1 MTVTELVDHLESG
14 QKVRW
19 KNFKDLRGL
28 GQEYFTRLIGYYG
41 SDNTQLEKLGRH
53 WKKVVEHAPDLEWGF
68 RAGGIYERLH
78 GRWRQSADA
87 FVLAGRIA
95 DDSVAQFAFQIG
107 AIDSLGRAGDIRG
120 AERLANRLNRELLK
134 LDEPGMAARALF
146 NLGNVLIYREEM
158 RSARRVL
165 NRVLPALESAGFQV
179 EAISARVGLSST
191 QLFGGNP
198 WEAEALAI
206 EARDAAKALDLD
218 YLADLAEL
226 NIAIAFTLTNRSEEA
241 FQRLTELRSRF
252 EDSEIELARTDEYLA
267 DAMLNLN
274 LWDEASA
281 QYSDVLKSGQQSV
294 PLHLANLHYGLGC
307 ASANLGQLTEA
318 KGSLSTA
325 KRLYVR
331 IENLIWAGLCE
342 LRMAELEQVGALRAR
357 RLELAR
363 ELGEG
368 SPYVLARINLLA
380 AESNLELLPIAKRAI
395 VRYGYLD
402 IKWKVDYLQAKNAA
416 NPLPHYRRMM
426 RWILVDRLQ
435 RGSVAGSV
443 AFFRDKDQAISEYL
457 GLLVQRGTKSSV
469 REARGV
475 IEQIRA
481 VTLLDEIGQSGGG
494 GASGIV
500 KIAAIAEELRSF
512 GSKPSNRNSRFA
524 GGAVSFSS
532 IQRRANEALLNEP
545 LVHQPSL
552 SGGETS
558 LVLWEGNGSFAV
570 LGRERVQILPGAAD
584 ELRKLD
590 RWLKYELACA
600 APDSQAHP
608 RQSEKLLKDISDL
621 FRSVLTSEIPRICP
635 DGAAW
640 SVPWAAC
647 SALRGDHKAW
657 QVALH
662 PSLSGAAKVHF
673 GSLLV
678 LAGDSENLAHTEEEI
693 EEVSRHFVNVVVAR
707 SRKQA
712 LEVMQSRYDCVHVVS
727 HAMHR
732 PLNPMVSAIKFE
744 DGSLFAFEI
753 ARSGLRAELATLSAC
768 EMGAISAQSHTEP
781 DGLARAFLACGA
793 KSVVAPLWELN
804 DLAGK
809 VFFTALYE
817 QCWQKKALF
826 ESFLQA
832 QCICRDH
839 LAHPFYWAPFTL
851 YSGTET

>member
-1 MTVTELVDHLESG
+1 MTVTELVDQLESG

-19 KNFKDLRGL
+19 KSFKDLRGL
-28 GQEYFTRLIGYYG
+28 GQEYFHRLIGFYG
-41 SDNTQLEKLGRH
+41 SDNAQLEKLGRH
-53 WKKVVEHAPDLEWGF
+53 WRKVVEHAPDIEWGF

-87 FVLAGRIA
+87 FVLAGRVA
-95 DDSVAQFAFQIG
+95 DDPVAQWSFQVG

-120 AERLANRLNRELLK
+120 AERLANKLNRELTK

-165 NRVLPALESAGFQV
+165 NRVLPELERAGFQV
-179 EAISARVGLSST
+179 ESISARLGLSST
-191 QLFGGNP
+191 HLFGGNP
-198 WEAEALAI
+198 WEAEALAV
-206 EARDAAKALDLD
+206 EARDAARGLELE

-226 NIAIAFTLTNRSEEA
+226 NIAIAYTLTNRSEEA

-267 DAMLNLN
+267 DALLNLN

-281 QYSDVLKSGQQSV
+281 QYSDVLTSRTQTV

-307 ASANLGQLTEA
+307 ASANLGQEAEA
-318 KGSLSTA
+318 KRSFSTA
-325 KRLYVR
+325 KRLYVQ
-331 IENLIWAGLCE
+331 IENLVWAGLCE
-342 LRMAELEQVGALRAR
+342 LRLAELERMGNQRQR

-363 ELGEG
+363 ELGAG
-368 SPYVLARINLLA
+368 SPYVLARVNLLA
-380 AESNLELLPIAKRAI
+380 AEDSPDLLPIAKRAI

-402 IKWKVDYLQAKNAA
+402 IKWKVDYLLAKSAEK
-416 NPLPHYRRMM
+416 PLPHFRRMM

-457 GLLVQRGTKSSV
+457 GLLVRQGTRASV
-469 REARGV
+469 REARSV

-481 VTLLDEIGQSGGG
+481 VTLLDEIGQG
-494 GASGIV
+494 GAARDSGLV
-500 KIAAIAEELRSF
+500 KIAAIAAELRSF
-512 GSKPSNRNSRFA
+512 GSVPLNRNSRHVSGATSFA
-524 GGAVSFSS
+524 SV
-532 IQRRANEALLNEP
+532 QRRANEVLLHEP
-545 LVHQPSL
+545 LAHLRLQTGEA
-552 SGGETS
+552 SGV
-558 LVLWEGNGSFAV
+558 VLWEGEGSFAV
-570 LGRERVQILPGAAD
+570 LDQDHVQILPGAAD

-590 RWLKYELACA
+590 RWLKFELACA
-600 APDSQAHP
+600 APDSDACP
-608 RQSEKLLKDISDL
+608 RQAERLLRSMADL
-621 FRSVLTSEIPRICP
+621 FEPVLVSKTSRVCP

-647 SALRGDHKAW
+647 SALRDQHRAW

-662 PSLSGAAKVHF
+662 PCLSGEAEARMD
-673 GSLLV
+673 SLLV
-678 LAGDSENLAHTEEEI
+678 LAGDSENLAHTEQEI
-693 EEVSRHFVNVVVAR
+693 EAVSQYFARVEVAKSRNG
-707 SRKQA
+707 A
-712 LEVMQSRYDCVHVVS
+712 LELMRGKFGCVHVVS

-744 DGSLFAFEI
+744 DGPLFAFEI

-768 EMGAISAQSHTEP
+768 EMGAISPHSQNEP

-793 KSVVAPLWELN
+793 KTVVAPLWELN

-809 VFFTALYE
+809 LFFTALYE
-817 QCWQKKALF
+817 QCWQKKSLQ
-826 ESFLQA
+826 ESFLHS

-839 LAHPFYWAPFTL
+839 LAHPYYWAPFTL
-851 YSGTET
+851 YSGTES